1 MSIREYKKRINE
13 HIINLE
19 NEKNEENKKR
29 INSYIEQFN
38 LLKAIN
44 NVCSFYCIDYYYA
57 LKEILG
63 INKVLKYKCIE
74 FYTNSGFQKKIIK
87 NNATMASLNTWVRDR
102 KSTEIFNNAANSHIA
117 DDMIEIK
124 ENFEMFINEYIG

>member
-1 MSIREYKKRINE
+1 MRKMKR
-13 HIINLE
+13 
-19 NEKNEENKKR
+19 NKKR

-74 FYTNSGFQKKIIK
+74 FYTNSDFQKNMIKSFDKMFLRETVKIIK